1 MSYSPEDKPRLAVA
15 IDIGGTS
22 IKAGVIR
29 EDGQLL
35 ALHRVP
41 TPRKA
46 LPEHIVLII
55 LDLIAKL
62 CEDSALSLREVEGIG
77 ISIAGFIT
85 ARGVVTAT
93 AHLSQEWIGYDLQG
107 RLSNDLPVNYYF
119 ALDTP
124 APTLGEAHFGAG
136 KDVPNCVYVTVSTG
150 IGAGIMA
157 GGKYFVGGLGWAG
170 GIGHTIIDETSDR
183 ICSGCGN
190 RGCLETFAATQ
201 GFLATTREL
210 VEREP
215 KSLILALA
223 KGNLEAITP
232 RVVFEAAQQHDPVAN
247 EVWEKVGHVLGVGL
261 TNLINIVSPQR
272 VIIGGGIAQAGDY
285 LLEPV
290 RTVIRSRAF
299 PPQHRTI
306 DVVGAAL
313 SDLSGIFGA
322 AAMVFY
328 DLRIN
333 PPVETSL

>member
-1 MSYSPEDKPRLAVA
+1 MSHSPEDKSRLAVA

-29 EDGQLL
+29 EDGHLL
-35 ALHRVP
+35 ALHRAP
-41 TPRKA
+41 TPPEA

-55 LDLIAKL
+55 LKLIAKL
-62 CEDSALSLREVEGIG
+62 CEHSARSLREVEGIG

-85 ARGVVTAT
+85 AHGVVTAT
-93 AHLSQEWIGYDLQG
+93 AHLSQQWIGYDLRG
-107 RLSNDLPVNYYF
+107 RLSNDLPANYYF

-124 APTLGEAHFGAG
+124 APTLGEAYFGAG
-136 KDVPNCVYVTVSTG
+136 KGVSDCVYVTVSTG

-210 VEREP
+210 IRP
-215 KSLILALA
+215 HSLILALT
-223 KGNLEAITP
+223 KGNLDAITP
-232 RVVFEAAQQHDPVAN
+232 RLVFEAAQQHDPVAN
-247 EVWEKVGHVLGVGL
+247 EVWKRVGHALGIGL

-299 PPQHRTI
+299 PPQHRTV
-306 DVVGAAL
+306 DVVQAVL
-313 SDLSGIFGA
+313 SDLSGMFGA
-322 AAMVFY
+322 AAMVFH

-333 PPVETSL
+333 TPVETSL